1 MLLATCFISALP
13 WTWNN
18 NGTDVE
24 EISMGTM
31 CDKATLCGFT
41 CDEMDN
47 VVMARRCAW
56 TDNVVS
62 LLHGVRI
69 RLRSAVDMLAGM
81 PFGMLL
87 AKLTGQPTRRRSLW
101 HGL

>member
-1 MLLATCFISALP
+1 MLLATCFISVLP

-47 VVMARRCAW
+47 VVMFRRCAW
-56 TDNVVS
+56 TDVS
-62 LLHGVRI
+62 LLAIKAIALPVVYA
-69 RLRSAVDMLAGM
+69 RLW
-81 PFGMLL
+81 
-87 AKLTGQPTRRRSLW
+87 TC
-101 HGL
+101 